1 MAFDYSV
8 RFKAI
13 DEITAK
19 INKINSSIEEM
30 KSKVVSTS
38 SAINKSFANMDF
50 EKQIRVRAKL
60 AIRDINNLN
69 KEMNNLSSS
78 GKDLAL
84 KGRDALI
91 GGASFLAPLKQTVT
105 AYQDIARAQGEIG
118 SLGINEAGIKSIT
131 KSAMD
136 FSNVWAGTT
145 TADFIRASYDIKSG
159 IASLSDA
166 DVGKFTALAG
176 LTASATK
183 STTEEMTKLFA
194 LGHGIFREQ
203 FKSDVDF
210 GNKFSSAISTAV
222 KAFRTD
228 GSDLVTGLSTLG
240 ASASAMGVSLQE
252 QLSVI
257 GMSKGAFNSASEGA
271 TSYRAFLRGAV
282 NAQKELGLSFVDSQ
296 GKLLPMADI
305 MDKIKGKVK
314 SVGLTMQDARVQ
326 QALTKA
332 FGSDEA
338 TKMISALIGKT
349 DELRS
354 SEKMIFDNMKQGT
367 KVTEEMAMAMQK
379 GREFELMSQQIGNM
393 SAMIGE
399 RLAPNIIQISR
410 KIGEVT
416 NKIKVWTEKNPELTK
431 KIAEW
436 ALIIGG
442 VLATLGILSVLIGV
456 IGMAIGSLSV
466 IFTAFK
472 FVLIAVRYASIL
484 FNMAL
489 WANPLTWVVIGVV
502 ALIAVVATLII
513 YWKEITEWVGALW
526 DKIVGFIS
534 SLNILSNILLAIKGI
549 FSILVAP
556 IKFVLDLLDSFLS
569 KFEIY
574 NKAKQAVVG
583 YADKAKEAGAG
594 AYNSAMEFM
603 GMGDNKTQ
611 NTTPIDNVNKNHTVV
626 DVKVTAT
633 GATVTDKK
641 ATSTG
646 GRVNLNTGSTGV

>member
-8 RFKAI
+8 RFEAI
-13 DEITAK
+13 DRITAK
-19 INKINSSIEEM
+19 INKINSNMEEM
-30 KSKVVSTS
+30 KAKATSTASKIST
-38 SAINKSFANMDF
+38 SFANMDF
-50 EKQIRVRAKL
+50 EKQIRVRSKM
-60 AIRDINNLN
+60 AIRDINKISN
-69 KEMNNLSSS
+69 EMDKIGES
-78 GKDLAL
+78 GQNLAL
-84 KGRDALI
+84 KGRNAILGGI
-91 GGASFLAPLKQTVT
+91 GFIEPLRRAFGV
-105 AYQDIARAQGEIG
+105 YQDVARAKGEIA
-118 SLGINEAGIKSIT
+118 SLGIDATGVKLIAKAGQ
-131 KSAMD
+131 D
-136 FSNVWAGTT
+136 FSNSWAGTT
-145 TADFIRASYDIKSG
+145 QADFIRASYDIKSG

-176 LTASATK
+176 LTAQATK
-183 STTEEMTKLFA
+183 STTADMTKLFA

-203 FKSDVDF
+203 FKTDVDF

-228 GSDLVTGLSTLG
+228 GTDLVSGLSTLG

-252 QLSVI
+252 QLAVI

-282 NAQKELGLSFVDSQ
+282 NAQKDLGLSFVDSQ

-305 MDKIKGKVK
+305 MDKIKNKVK

-349 DELRS
+349 EELRS
-354 SEKMIFDNMKQGT
+354 SEKLIFDNMQKGT
-367 KVTEEMAMAMQK
+367 KITEEMAIAMQK
-379 GREFELMSQQIGNM
+379 GKEFELLSQKIQNAGVAI
-393 SAMIGE
+393 AE
-399 RLAPNIIQISR
+399 HFAPYAIKLSGIVSNVAD
-410 KIGEVT
+410 KIR
-416 NKIKVWTEKNPELTK
+416 IWTEKNPKLTATLTK
-431 KIAEW
+431 W
-436 ALIIGG
+436 ALIAGGILLALGALSVIIG
-442 VLATLGILSVLIGV
+442 VL
-456 IGMAIGSLSV
+456 GMAVGSLSTILTV
-466 IFTAFK
+466 FK
-472 FVLIAVRYASIL
+472 FVLTAVRYATIL

-489 WANPLTWVVIGVV
+489 WANPLTWIVV
-502 ALIAVVATLII
+502 AIVATIGAIIALIY
-513 YWKEITEWVGALW
+513 YWEEITGWVGELW
-526 DKIVGFIS
+526 DKITGFIS
-534 SLNILSNILLAIKGI
+534 SLNILSNVLLAIKGVFAI
-549 FSILVAP
+549 MVAP

-574 NKAKQAVVG
+574 NKAKQNVMGFV
-583 YADKAKEAGAG
+583 DQTKKAGS
-594 AYNSAMEFM
+594 SAWDTAKNAM
-603 GMGDNKTQ
+603 GFGEDKTQ

-633 GATVTDKK
+633 GATVTEKK